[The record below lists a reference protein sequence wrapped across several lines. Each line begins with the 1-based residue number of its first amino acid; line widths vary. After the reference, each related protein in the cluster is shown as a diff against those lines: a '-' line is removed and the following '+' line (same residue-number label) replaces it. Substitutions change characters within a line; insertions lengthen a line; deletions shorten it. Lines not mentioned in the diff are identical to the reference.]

1 MIKRLREER
10 GLTPEELAK
19 RAGVTKP
26 YVSMIEGGERKSPS
40 LPILKRLAKALG
52 VPVTAR
58 LDQAERRLRHAKQTV
73 VESKAVLR
81 RLRQSSRQN

>member
-1 MIKRLREER
+1 MIKRLREEK

-26 YVSMIEGGERKSPS
+26 YVSMIESGERKSPS

-58 LDQAERRLRHAKQTV
+58 LE
-73 VESKAVLR
+73 
-81 RLRQSSRQN
+81 